1 VYGCVKMRQWAYWAP
16 RHVFEV
22 EPEVGNDHRRV
33 VTLLLMVMK
42 MCCF

>member
-1 VYGCVKMRQWAYWAP
+1 MYGCVKMRQRAYWP
-16 RHVFEV
+16 PNMCLRLK
-22 EPEVGNDHRRV
+22 PEVGNDPRRV